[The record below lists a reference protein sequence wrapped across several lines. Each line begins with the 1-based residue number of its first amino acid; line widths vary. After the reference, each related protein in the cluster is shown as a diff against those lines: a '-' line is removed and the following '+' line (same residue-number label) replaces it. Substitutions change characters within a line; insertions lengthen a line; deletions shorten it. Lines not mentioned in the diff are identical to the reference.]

1 MTSLFSSKLWLLF
14 SVFNLLCLEFSLSV
28 ETGADTGRRGP
39 RCPRACSCNKGEATC
54 SSLKTVHIRKIL
66 NKLPRNTHT
75 LIIRDTQFSKN
86 DDPDSIVNI
95 VQKGTFKS
103 KPLGKKLKKLVLD
116 GNSITHVSAASFDL
130 PNLKTLILSNNNLRA
145 VEQETFVG
153 IGNS

>member
-1 MTSLFSSKLWLLF
+1 MTSFSSRLWLLF
-14 SVFNLLCLEFSLSV
+14 SILNLLCLKVSFSV
-28 ETGADTGRRGP
+28 ETGADTGRRA
-39 RCPRACSCNKGEATC
+39 RCPRACSCDKGEATC
-54 SSLKTVHIRKIL
+54 SSLKTEHIRKIL

-75 LIIRDTQFSKN
+75 LFIRDTQFSKN

-116 GNSITHVSAASFDL
+116 GNSITHISVQSFDL

-145 VEQETFVG
+145 IEQETFVG
-153 IGNS
+153 VGNS